1 MHLEVIRA
9 VADWLADGT
18 YGVNAKIDTLDLDG
32 SDVAP
37 TDVADILDETRDG
50 IAALRNLPDDTTVP
64 VLCVFMPSDAQFS
77 AVNQGKQDADT
88 FPVWIAYLDRDTA
101 AADAIRDASYVLRA
115 VRKSL
120 NEFHKGTAGA
130 IAARLRNGIEI
141 RNGNI
146 RMSLIR
152 PSTELGAT
160 AIVMAVQ
167 VLYAVRDT
175 DP

>member
-9 VADWLADGT
+9 VADWLEDPT
-18 YGVNAKIDTLDLDG
+18 YGVNAKIDVLDLDG
-32 SDVAP
+32 SDAAP
-37 TDVADILDETRDG
+37 ADVAAILDETRDG
-50 IAALRNLPDDTTVP
+50 IAALRSLPDDTTVP
-64 VLCVFMPSDAQFS
+64 LLCVFMPSDAQFS

-88 FPVWIAYLDRDTA
+88 FPVWIAYLDRDTETA
-101 AADAIRDASYVLRA
+101 NAIRDASYVLRA

-120 NEFHKGTAGA
+120 NEFHKNGV
-130 IAARLRNGIEI
+130 AARTRNGIEI
-141 RNGNI
+141 RNGNV

-160 AIVMAVQ
+160 AIVMAIQ